1 MIGMVLVTHGEL
13 GDTLKRAME
22 HVVGPQAQLATLNIE
37 AGDDPVL
44 RRADLQSVIAGV
56 DTGDGVL
63 LLTDMFGSTPSNL
76 AISMMEPDRV
86 EVLAGVNV
94 PMLVKLAQIRNG
106 HPLEECA
113 DLAEGAGRKYISTAS
128 HLPPQCLGGASS
140 CMMKGERPA
149 DVPPV
154 AAYRP
159 AARRVAMG

>member
-13 GDTLKRAME
+13 GETLRRAME
-22 HVVGPQAQLATLNIE
+22 HVVGPQSQMTTLNIE

-44 RRADLQSVIAGV
+44 RRGDLQVAIAGV

-76 AISMMEPDRV
+76 AISTLEEGRV

-106 HPLEECA
+106 HTLAECA
-113 DLAEGAGRKYISTAS
+113 DMAEGAGRKYISTAS
-128 HLPPQCLGGASS
+128 HLPPQCLGGARS
-140 CMMKGERPA
+140 CLYGDRPA
-149 DVPPV
+149 EVPPP
-154 AAYRP
+154 AAYR
-159 AARRVAMG
+159 AAPRRVAAG